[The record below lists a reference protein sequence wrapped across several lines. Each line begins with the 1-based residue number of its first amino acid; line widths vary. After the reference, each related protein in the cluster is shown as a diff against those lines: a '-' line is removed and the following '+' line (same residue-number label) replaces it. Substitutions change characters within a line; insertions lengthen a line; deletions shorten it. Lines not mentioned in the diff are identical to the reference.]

1 MKKFSKVMVLCT
13 LTCVWGGAAL
23 LSVSC
28 SNSSDGGTIPITTQT
43 ATTPAQNPTPTTFT
57 VTFDTDGGSEV
68 AAQTVNENGKAA
80 KPADPTKDVVNGISV
95 PFLGWYSDSAK
106 TTPFNF
112 DAAITATTTV
122 YAKWLDGFRSVPAKT
137 FGGAAIADSL
147 VFIASRNLSLPAIY
161 ACDHEVT
168 QGEYETYCKYG
179 GDNAPSDTYGKGTNY
194 PVCYVS
200 WHDAIAYCNLK
211 SAADGLTPCYKLGG
225 SNDTKNWAGIV
236 KEGDG
241 ANAKYCGP
249 ANDADAPIF
258 AAWDAVEFDTT
269 ANGWRLPTE
278 AEWEMLAR
286 GGNLTNT
293 NQTTYSGSNKIG
305 DVAWYGDNSG
315 DNGTSTNQKSHQV
328 KGKAKN
334 GLGLYD
340 MSGNVWEWCWDFNN
354 NTIASGAP
362 WTGPDSASVGS
373 IRVYRGGSWYDIY
386 SVCTVGFRSNDTPI
400 SRIEY
405 VGFRVVRNAQ

>member
-1 MKKFSKVMVLCT
+1 MNK
-13 LTCVWGGAAL
+13 
-23 LSVSC
+23 
-28 SNSSDGGTIPITTQT
+28 
-43 ATTPAQNPTPTTFT
+43 
-57 VTFDTDGGSEV
+57 
-68 AAQTVNENGKAA
+68 NGKAA

-112 DAAITATTTV
+112 DAAITATTTI

-137 FGGAAIADSL
+137 FSGTAIADSL

-179 GDNAPSDTYGKGTNY
+179 GANAPSDTYGKGTNY
-194 PVCYVS
+194 PVYYVS

-249 ANDADAPIF
+249 ANDADASIF

-293 NQTTYSGSNKIG
+293 NQTTYSGSNTIG
-305 DVAWYGDNSG
+305 DVAWYDVNSG

-362 WTGPDSASVGS
+362 WTGPGSASVGS
-373 IRVYRGGSWYDIY
+373 VRVYRGGSWYDIY
-386 SVCTVGFRSNDTPI
+386 SVCTVAFRSNDTPI

>member
-1 MKKFSKVMVLCT
+1 MYG
-13 LTCVWGGAAL
+13 GGAAL

-112 DAAITATTTV
+112 DAAITATTTI

-137 FGGAAIADSL
+137 FDGTAITDSQ

-161 ACDHEVT
+161 ASDHEVT
-168 QGEYETYCKYG
+168 QGEYETYCQYG
-179 GDNAPSDTYGKGTNY
+179 GSSPSSTYGAGTNY
-194 PVCYVS
+194 PAYYVN
-200 WHDAIAYCNLK
+200 WYDAIVYCNLK
-211 SAADGLTPCYKLGG
+211 SKADGLTPCYKLGT
-225 SNDTKNWAGIV
+225 STDAADVTKWTDVV

-249 ANDADAPIF
+249 ANDADASIF

-293 NQTTYSGSNKIG
+293 NQTTYSGSNAIS

-354 NTIASGAP
+354 NTIASGVP

-373 IRVYRGGSWYDIY
+373 IRVGRGGSWDNDAALC
-386 SVCTVGFRSNDTPI
+386 SVADRGNGSPVDRVSNG
-400 SRIEY
+400 
-405 VGFRVVRNAQ
+405 GFRVVRNAPSN